1 MESKINGI
9 VLELPKKRGGGWSDY
24 HLVVASEGIGDNDT
38 WWVLT
43 GWIDE

>member
-24 HLVVASEGIGDNDT
+24 HLVVASDYT